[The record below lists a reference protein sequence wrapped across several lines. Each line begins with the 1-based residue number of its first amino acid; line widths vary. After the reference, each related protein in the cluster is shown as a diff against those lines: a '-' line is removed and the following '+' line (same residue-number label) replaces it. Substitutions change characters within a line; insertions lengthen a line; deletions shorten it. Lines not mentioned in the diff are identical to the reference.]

1 MPIRVLIIDDHFAQ
15 RLGLRVAINKEKDM
29 KVVGQGACVADAV
42 RLYADMKPDVTLMDF
57 TLPDGTGVEAVR
69 RIHAADRLAKIIML
83 TILDGEEDIFRASEA
98 GASGYLTK
106 ADDSKTLIK
115 AIRTVADGQMFFPK
129 AARAKVDARMQREP
143 LTHREQEIL
152 QWIVKGL
159 INKEIGATLGITEGT
174 VKLHI
179 TKLLAK
185 IGALDRK
192 QAIVIAMERGL
203 VRL

>member
-42 RLYADMKPDVTLMDF
+42 RLYADMNPDVTLMDF